1 MSACLPLLSAENKS
15 FRITSLHTDR
25 LWDSSGH
32 WIRSLDREEA
42 SGVRGK
48 PLPDVCV
55 PGELS
60 MGKVPM
66 MPLLAGEK
74 KKKEKKKF
82 SNRS

>member
-1 MSACLPLLSAENKS
+1 M
-15 FRITSLHTDR
+15 
-25 LWDSSGH
+25 
-32 WIRSLDREEA
+32 
-42 SGVRGK
+42 RGK

-74 KKKEKKKF
+74 KKKKKRN
-82 SNRS
+82 SPIEVRL